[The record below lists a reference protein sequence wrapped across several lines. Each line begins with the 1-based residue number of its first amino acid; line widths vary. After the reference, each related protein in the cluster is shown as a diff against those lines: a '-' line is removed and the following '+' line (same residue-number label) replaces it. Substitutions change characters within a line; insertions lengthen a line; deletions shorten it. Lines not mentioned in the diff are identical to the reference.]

1 MENKVVII
9 GHIGAGKTAL
19 IDSIESKLNQ
29 KVTVVA
35 PDEAKQLPFNN
46 IDPILITNHYEG
58 LLPPFIDNTKKFTC
72 KGKHQYREVRNTVNE
87 GEGGTLVSID
97 WVCECGRKL

>member
-1 MENKVVII
+1 MENKVLVF
-9 GHIGAGKTAL
+9 GHIGVGKTAL
-19 IDSIESKLNQ
+19 VDMIESKLNQ
-29 KVTVVA
+29 KVTVIT
-35 PDEAKQLPFNN
+35 PNEAKQLPFPQSE
-46 IDPILITNHYEG
+46 PIPYTNPYAD
-58 LLPPFIDNTKKFTC
+58 LNKIDNTKKFTC